1 MKKYIGTK
9 VIDAAPAWRINGKV
23 YLKDEPLPNVKNS
36 SIEDGYKVSMKAAMK
51 AGLQMTYLKKLITK
65 LKL

>member
-9 VIDAAPAWRINGKV
+9 VIDAAPAWRIDGKV
-23 YLKDEPLPNVKNS
+23 YLKDLMQRNRHSKMATRL
-36 SIEDGYKVSMKAAMK
+36 SMKTAMK
-51 AGLQMTYLKKLITK
+51 AGLQKTYLKKLITK